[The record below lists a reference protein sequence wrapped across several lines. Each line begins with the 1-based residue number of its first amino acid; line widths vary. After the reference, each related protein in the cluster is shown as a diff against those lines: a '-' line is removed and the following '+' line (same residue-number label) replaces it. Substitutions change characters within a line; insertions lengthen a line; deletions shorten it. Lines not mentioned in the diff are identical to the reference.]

1 MEKDRF
7 KIVEDE
13 DGVIIYDESDDYV
26 PGEEEILD
34 EDNELD
40 TEYILRESK
49 RQEAQEAE
57 EKHRQKWISAGV
69 IIAMVAFI
77 AGICFINFKG
87 IFL

>member
-40 TEYILRESK
+40 TEYILREAK
-49 RQEAQEAE
+49 RQEVREAE

-69 IIAMVAFI
+69 VIAVVAFI